1 MHDRDVMP
9 QRRASETFGFT
20 HAAPGR
26 QGVNYTVTI
35 GFYDHAMTK
44 PGEVF
49 LNAEKLTTDLD
60 IAARDS
66 AILLSYALQLGA
78 DPASISLS
86 MARDEEGRP
95 LGVMGTLLDLL
106 VSETDGKRMEG

>member
-1 MHDRDVMP
+1 MADRKRMP
-9 QRRASETFGFT
+9 PRRASETFGFT
-20 HAAPGR
+20 HSAPGR

-35 GFYDHAMTK
+35 GFYDLDMTK

-66 AILLSYALQLGA
+66 AILLSYAIQHGA
-78 DPASISLS
+78 DPASIALS

-95 LGVMGTLLDLL
+95 LGVMGTLLDLMIK
-106 VSETDGKRMEG
+106 EQAGK

>member
-1 MHDRDVMP
+1 MHDRDALP
-9 QRRASETFGFT
+9 PRRASETFDFV
-20 HAAPGR
+20 HSVPGH
-26 QGVNYTVTI
+26 QGINYIATI
-35 GFYDHAMTK
+35 GFYDDGR

-66 AILLSYALQLGA
+66 AILLSYALQFGA
-78 DPASISLS
+78 DPASIALS

-95 LGVMGTLLDLL
+95 LGVMGRLLDLMTM
-106 VSETDGKRMEG
+106 EMEG